1 MRLSSVVFLIFLMTL
16 IPRLMA
22 KTNQKTATDNNSA
35 DSYQVTL
42 SPVENGSFSIRPEIP
57 PDGMVKAGTAL
68 TIKASPASGYSLDAI
83 YYTVKGGMWGTTSH
97 EFFSAEVTITVAKDM
112 TLGVVFVE
120 NSLVESIQVIQDVVY
135 AQPGVKPLKYD
146 VYSPKGGR
154 QLPAIVIIH
163 GGGWSSNNEDIMRGL
178 ARELVKEGKY
188 VVFSIDYRWINK
200 LDGDP
205 TPNHMHQLI
214 EDVFG
219 AIAHIQEHAV
229 EYGADPMR
237 IAVTGDSAGG
247 HLSEAAALLGPHIGN
262 GGFGEQEGLY
272 EFLPSYTPPTKSVDQ
287 VKEEIS
293 RAIKAAAPSY
303 GPSDA
308 VDFKGF
314 MEQTDRGYWD
324 AVSPIRHVPS
334 VQKRAI
340 PHFIVRGTK
349 DPLISHEMVQSY
361 VEVLQ
366 DKGQKVSYIQVEG
379 AGHAFF
385 DWKPDAQT
393 RATFARYGQPY
404 AAEMRKFFDG
414 TFY

>member
-1 MRLSSVVFLIFLMTL
+1 
-16 IPRLMA
+16 MA
-22 KTNQKTATDNNSA
+22 KTNQKTAADKNSA
-35 DSYQVTL
+35 DNYQVTF
-42 SPVENGSFSIRPEIP
+42 SPAENGSFSIWPEIP

-83 YYTVKGGMWGTTSH
+83 YYTVKDGMWGTTSK
-97 EFFSAEVTITVAKDM
+97 EYFTPEVTLTVTKDM
-112 TLGVVFVE
+112 TLGAVFVE
-120 NSLVESIQVIQDVVY
+120 DSLVENIQVIQDVVY

-146 VYSPKGGR
+146 VYSPKGAR

-178 ARELVKEGKY
+178 ARELVKERKY

-219 AIAHIQEHAV
+219 AIAHIQEHAL
-229 EYGADPMR
+229 EYGANPTR

-247 HLSEAAALLGPHIGN
+247 HLSETAVLLGPHIGN

-272 EFLPSYTPPTKSVDQ
+272 AFMPSYIPSSKSVDQ

-293 RAIKAAAPSY
+293 RAIMAAAPSY

-324 AVSPIRHVPS
+324 AVSPIRHVPY

-349 DPLISHEMVQSY
+349 DPLISHEMIQSY

-393 RATFARYGQPY
+393 RATFARYGQLY
-404 AAEMRKFFDG
+404 AAEMRGFFDG
-414 TFY
+414 IFY